1 MVEEDRSQE
10 TVEQLDET
18 PAAEGSQY
26 PTAERV
32 APCECPDVCECGCG
46 ETGTIRLSPKAP
58 YQPVQFTEEQINA
71 AVDAV
76 VKPRMTGEQV
86 KAMQREER
94 RQTRLKTRRY

>member
-1 MVEEDRSQE
+1 
-10 TVEQLDET
+10 
-18 PAAEGSQY
+18 
-26 PTAERV
+26 
-32 APCECPDVCECGCG
+32 
-46 ETGTIRLSPKAP
+46 
-58 YQPVQFTEEQINA
+58 VQFTEEQINA